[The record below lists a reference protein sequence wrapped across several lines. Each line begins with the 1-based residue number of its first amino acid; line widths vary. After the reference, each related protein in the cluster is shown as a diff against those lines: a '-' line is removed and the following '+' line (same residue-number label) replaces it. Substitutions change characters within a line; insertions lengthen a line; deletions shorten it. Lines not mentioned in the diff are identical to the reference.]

1 MTSSVS
7 SHATRVPAQHPS
19 SQQTAYLPV
28 LPRITL
34 VIGGARSGKSAYAE
48 TMIAE
53 ASRTN
58 GPRPLY
64 IATAEARDPEMRER
78 ISLHRERRGSL
89 WETVEEPLHLAGALV
104 AGGGRAVL
112 VDCLTLWLTNHL
124 LAGRDIAAE
133 RERLIATINALNG
146 PVALIANEVGL
157 GIVPDNA
164 LARAFRDEAGLL
176 NQAVARAANRVVFMA
191 AGLPLVMKDAVMK
204 DDSRR
209 NDL

>member
-1 MTSSVS
+1 MTSSLS
-7 SHATRVPAQHPS
+7 AHALRAPMQTPS
-19 SQQTAYLPV
+19 GRQPGVLSV

-48 TMIAE
+48 TLIAE
-53 ASRTN
+53 ASPPN

-78 ISLHRERRGSL
+78 IALHRERRGAL
-89 WETVEEPLHLAGALV
+89 WETVEEPLHLCGALV

-124 LAGRDIAAE
+124 LAGHDLAAE
-133 RERLIATINALNG
+133 RERLIATLNALNG

-191 AGLPLVMKDAVMK
+191 AGLPLQMK
-204 DDSRR
+204 DDSSRTDR
-209 NDL
+209 

>member
-7 SHATRVPAQHPS
+7 SHATRAPVQHPS
-19 SQQTAYLPV
+19 SQPTAFAPV

-48 TMIAE
+48 TLIAE
-53 ASRTN
+53 ASPPN

-78 ISLHRERRGSL
+78 IALHRERRGAL
-89 WETVEEPLHLAGALV
+89 WETVEEPLHLCGALV

-124 LAGRDIAAE
+124 LAGRDLAAE
-133 RERLIATINALNG
+133 RERLIATLNALNG

-164 LARAFRDEAGLL
+164 LARAFRDHAGRL
-176 NQAVARAANRVVFMA
+176 NQRMAEIANTVFFVA
-191 AGLPLVMKDAVMK
+191 AGLPLRLK
-204 DDSRR
+204 
-209 NDL
+209 

>member
-7 SHATRVPAQHPS
+7 SHATRAPTQHPS

-28 LPRITL
+28 LPRVTL

-48 TMIAE
+48 TLIAE
-53 ASRTN
+53 ASPPN

-78 ISLHRERRGSL
+78 IALHRERRGAL
-89 WETVEEPLHLAGALV
+89 WETVEEPLHLCGALV

-124 LAGRDIAAE
+124 LAGCDLDAE
-133 RERLIATINALNG
+133 RERLIGTLNALNG

-191 AGLPLVMKDAVMK
+191 AGLPLLMK
-204 DDSRR
+204 DDSSRTDR
-209 NDL
+209 

>member
-1 MTSSVS
+1 VTSSLS
-7 SHATRVPAQHPS
+7 AHATRAS
-19 SQQTAYLPV
+19 SGQRTTSSASV
-28 LPRITL
+28 LPRVTL

-48 TMIAE
+48 GLIAE
-53 ASRTN
+53 ASRPN

-78 ISLHRERRGSL
+78 IGLHRERRGAL

-124 LAGRDIAAE
+124 LAGRDLAAE
-133 RERLIATINALNG
+133 RDRLVATLQALDG
-146 PVALIANEVGL
+146 PIVLIANEVGL

-191 AGLPLVMKDAVMK
+191 AGLPLIMKDETLRI
-204 DDSRR
+204 DR
-209 NDL
+209 

>member
-1 MTSSVS
+1 VTSSVS
-7 SHATRVPAQHPS
+7 SHALRAPKQHPS
-19 SQQTAYLPV
+19 PQQPAFAPV

-48 TMIAE
+48 TLITE
-53 ASRTN
+53 ASRPN

-78 ISLHRERRGSL
+78 IALHRERRGAL
-89 WETVEEPLHLAGALV
+89 WETVEEPLHLCGALV
-104 AGGGRAVL
+104 AGSGRAVL

-133 RERLIATINALNG
+133 RERLIATLAALNG

-176 NQAVARAANRVVFMA
+176 NQAVARAAGRVVFMA
-191 AGLPLVMKDAVMK
+191 AGLPLLMKDETL
-204 DDSRR
+204 R
-209 NDL
+209 NDR

>member
-7 SHATRVPAQHPS
+7 AHALRAPMQTPS
-19 SQQTAYLPV
+19 GRQLGVLPV
-28 LPRITL
+28 LPRVTL

-48 TMIAE
+48 TLIAD
-53 ASRTN
+53 ASAPN

-78 ISLHRERRGSL
+78 IALHRERRGAL

-124 LAGRDIAAE
+124 LAGRDLAVE
-133 RERLIATINALNG
+133 RERLIATLNALNG
-146 PVALIANEVGL
+146 PVVLIANEVGL

-164 LARAFRDEAGLL
+164 LARVFRDEAGLL
-176 NQAVARAANRVVFMA
+176 NQAVARAAGRVVFMA
-191 AGLPLVMKDAVMK
+191 AGLPLIMKDETLRT
-204 DDSRR
+204 DR
-209 NDL
+209 